1 MSTKTNI
8 KRIALVAVAALG
20 MSIFSSVPSQA
31 VGNAD
36 SLTVTTGSQYTTA
49 AGGTI
54 VADSGTAATATFQFL
69 AGAAALDTYTLVA
82 SLKSAPSTS
91 SSLPFLMLDTS
102 TMAGAS
108 AAAGNVVD
116 STTADGSTWRSM
128 QFDTFTANSS
138 IFIRNHNAGAATAVA
153 GIAYAKFKVMMW
165 QPTVAGTYVV
175 NIKSTPS
182 DAASS
187 DSVPADGVDVTIT
200 VSAATTAASSTYSK
214 AQMTLGSSYAGVST
228 AAGVDS
234 SVVVANTASTTP
246 RAVIRVVLAD
256 ALDVKTYANESV
268 TITTTVGTV
277 GTAGVGGSI
286 GRSVVFNYSPGATG
300 TDFGVFSDG
309 TSGTATITISTTN
322 VTFATKSVTFFSTT
336 PTKIVATK
344 ATNTLSLGSNSSA
357 VLGKAT
363 DANGNTVGSAT
374 AVYAYSSNTAV
385 VSDSGTACVYNTTWQ
400 IHECALTGVTAGT
413 ANITLRN
420 SGTAGAAATVNST
433 EVITVTVNSSPAA
446 SLKMEFTKA
455 TYAPGE
461 KATLNIWAVD
471 AAGKPVGPQTITN
484 LINASGM
491 STNVA
496 FTAGAGGATT
506 LEIPNT
512 TTSYQLA
519 SRSALLGSSSPSLE
533 PVAQLTVYMPLSGG
547 KVEVKATGGSSL
559 PSAAQ
564 AVAVVATATV
574 TDNGAAALAAVN
586 ALATTVASLRT
597 LITTLTNLV
606 LKIQKKVRA

>member
-1 MSTKTNI
+1 MGV
-8 KRIALVAVAALG
+8 L
-20 MSIFSSVPSQA
+20 SSVPSQA

-36 SLTVTTGSQYTTA
+36 SLTVTTGTQYTTA
-49 AGGTI
+49 SGGSL
-54 VADSGTAATATFQFL
+54 VADSGTAATAAFQFL
-69 AGAAALDTYTLVA
+69 ASASALDTYTLVA
-82 SLKSAPSTS
+82 SLKSAPATS
-91 SSLPFLMLDTS
+91 SALPFLMVDTS
-102 TMAGAS
+102 TMAGVS
-108 AAAGNVVD
+108 AAAGNVID
-116 STTADGSTWRSM
+116 STTADGSTWRST

-138 IFIRNHNAGAATAVA
+138 IFIRNHNAAAATAVA
-153 GIAYAKFKVMMW
+153 GIAYAKFKVMISN
-165 QPTVAGTYVV
+165 PTVAGTYVV

-182 DAASS
+182 DASSS
-187 DSVPADGVDVTIT
+187 DSVPDAGVDVTIT
-200 VSAATTAASSTYSK
+200 VSAASAAASSTYSK

-286 GRSVVFNYSPGATG
+286 GRSVVFNYTANG
-300 TDFGVFSDG
+300 TNDFGVFSDG

-322 VTFATKSVTFFSTT
+322 VTFATKSVVFFSTT

-413 ANITLRN
+413 ATITLRN

-433 EVITVTVNSSPAA
+433 EAISVTVNASPAA

-455 TYAPGE
+455 TYVPGE

-471 AAGKPVGPQTITN
+471 AAGKPVGPQTLTN

-491 STNVA
+491 TTNVA
-496 FTAGAGGATT
+496 FAAGAGGATT
-506 LEIPNT
+506 LEVPNL
-512 TTSYQLA
+512 TTSYALA

-547 KVEVKATGGSSL
+547 KVEVSATGGASL
-559 PSAAQ
+559 PAAAQ
-564 AVAVVATATV
+564 TVKVTATATV
-574 TDNGAAALAAVN
+574 TDNAAAALAAVT

-606 LKIQKKVRA
+606 LKIQKKVKA